1 MGVVGEVHPQVQE
14 NYGIDERV
22 YLATLDTQ
30 KLFAHRLPDAT
41 YSPLPRFPALTRDVA
56 LVCGEELEVAGIED
70 VFRETFGELLES
82 LTLFDVY
89 RGKSLGDN
97 VKSVAYALVLRDREA
112 TLTDARAAELLDQ
125 ALDTLKNK
133 YGVTLRS

>member
-1 MGVVGEVHPQVQE
+1 MTSGCIWP
-14 NYGIDERV
+14 
-22 YLATLDTQ
+22 
-30 KLFAHRLPDAT
+30 LFDHRLPDAT